1 MPETGVYTLM
11 QPTIQKVYKS
21 RQVEESLL
29 IWTNGKGTP
38 NNYYDYLKANAVTI
52 LGGTSF
58 NQALYN
64 GFNNVSGGSNL
75 SYSGG
80 NASQAIS
87 ELQAFKASDLELVL
101 NTNTAIGDG
110 TQANNPWLQEL
121 PDPITRMS
129 WDNYITISPAD
140 AKKLDID
147 NDLNARM
154 QLDGSI
160 VNLTVNG

>member
-1 MPETGVYTLM
+1 MEHHS
-11 QPTIQKVYKS
+11 I
-21 RQVEESLL
+21 
-29 IWTNGKGTP
+29 
-38 NNYYDYLKANAVTI
+38 
-52 LGGTSF
+52 
-58 NQALYN
+58 QALYN

-160 VNLTVNG
+160 VNLTVNGVTLKDVPVFIQPGQADGSIGLALGYGKTDNGEGS